1 MIVSIAV
8 MKSASTSVL
17 KNVPRMAKIP
27 TTTMTS
33 WTSAASAVIP
43 KRKSR
48 KRNVIQARMPSDPIS
63 TSRIACWVSSE
74 LITGPT
80 VVRLRCASI
89 GPRAA
94 SSAVTSVPI
103 SPVRVTPPGTGV
115 GEGEGLGLGDA
126 AGDADAP
133 AAAAEPDAAGLA
145 DAPADADAAGE
156 ADGAAEAE

>member
-1 MIVSIAV
+1 M
-8 MKSASTSVL
+8 
-17 KNVPRMAKIP
+17 
-27 TTTMTS
+27 
-33 WTSAASAVIP
+33 
-43 KRKSR
+43 
-48 KRNVIQARMPSDPIS
+48 S

-126 AGDADAP
+126 AGDAEAP

-145 DAPADADAAGE
+145 DAPAEPDAAGE
-156 ADGAAEAE
+156 ADGAAEAEVPGEAEVAGLAAADGATLPDAVGDELGADVAAGPWISPSGTVRIMR